1 VPVKEVLFMDR
12 RKTKK
17 KAKSKY
23 ISHAKKVTQT
33 QLKRKKWGSIHA
45 RVVAGKKEEPGSH
58 P

>member
-1 VPVKEVLFMDR
+1 MDR